1 MDRNTGENSV
11 KLRHIGHDCPRR
23 KQNTGNTLNENI
35 PCLFNSID
43 KIPWILDSSYENSK
57 IRESTVPGVPHELHL
72 YIYHGLLAFHELW
85 K

>member
-1 MDRNTGENSV
+1 MDRNAGENSV

-43 KIPWILDSSYENSK
+43 KIP
-57 IRESTVPGVPHELHL
+57 
-72 YIYHGLLAFHELW
+72 
-85 K
+85 